1 LRVAVNIVNIKIFVI
16 PRLAANFTLKI
27 FITIY
32 RSSIVTRSESSD
44 WIPLRSFLAFSKL
57 QNASVLLLPPKYR
70 IPIGA

>member
-1 LRVAVNIVNIKIFVI
+1 LRVAVIVNIKIFVI

-32 RSSIVTRSESSD
+32 RSSIVTRSD